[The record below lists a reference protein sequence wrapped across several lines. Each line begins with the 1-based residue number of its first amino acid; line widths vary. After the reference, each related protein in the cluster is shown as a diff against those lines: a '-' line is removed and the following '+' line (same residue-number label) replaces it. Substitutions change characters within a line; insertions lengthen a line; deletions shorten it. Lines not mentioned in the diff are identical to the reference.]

1 MDDFFFL
8 AKFKICR
15 FAYDNSLYSYVM
27 NLDNILTNLI
37 QDTWNVYEWFVFNSM
52 KAQPKNFQFVILGNT
67 GLHALQIG
75 DITTKS
81 VSSVTL
87 LGITIDSK
95 LNFKED
101 INNIIKK
108 TYYKLY
114 NLRRLWKFQIKEKAK
129 ILACSM
135 LESQFAN
142 CSLIWIFYLKVDMQR
157 VEKVQ

>member
-1 MDDFFFL
+1 M
-8 AKFKICR
+8 
-15 FAYDNSLYSYVM
+15 
-27 NLDNILTNLI
+27 
-37 QDTWNVYEWFVFNSM
+37 QDTWNAYEWFVCNLI
-52 KAQPKNFQFVILGNT
+52 KAHAEKFQFINLGNT
-67 GLHALQIG
+67 GLHTLQIG
-75 DITTKS
+75 DITTKL
-81 VSSVTL
+81 VSSVIL

-114 NLRRLWKFQIKEKAK
+114 NLRRLRKFQIKEKAK

-135 LESQFAN
+135 LESQFAY